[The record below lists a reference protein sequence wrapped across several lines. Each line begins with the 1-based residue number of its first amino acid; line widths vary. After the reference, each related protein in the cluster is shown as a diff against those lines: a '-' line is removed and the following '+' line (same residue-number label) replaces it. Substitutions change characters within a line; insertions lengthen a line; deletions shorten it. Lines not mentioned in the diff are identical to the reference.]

1 MVRNDY
7 ILKKLADLSR
17 VRKEIDRIRDVILV
31 NLLNEKDEI
40 NSARRSLGTLFIY
53 VHFLIHRYTCISSTL
68 YYVLNRKD

>member
-17 VRKEIDRIRDVILV
+17 VRKEIDQIRDVILV

-40 NSARRSLGTLFIY
+40 NSPRRSLVGTL
-53 VHFLIHRYTCISSTL
+53 
-68 YYVLNRKD
+68 

>member
-40 NSARRSLGTLFIY
+40 NSTRRSLGTL
-53 VHFLIHRYTCISSTL
+53 
-68 YYVLNRKD
+68 